1 MVSAEPW
8 LPCLFTWIGKS
19 VSIFFALSCCLTASD
34 SLKLSSA
41 MGSAGGAS
49 STWAGA
55 ASMTVSSLLLLP
67 SGSGTCKK

>member
-1 MVSAEPW
+1 MASAEAW

-19 VSIFFALSCCLTASD
+19 VSICFALSCCFTASD

-49 STWAGA
+49 TTCAGA

-67 SGSGTCKK
+67 SGSGT